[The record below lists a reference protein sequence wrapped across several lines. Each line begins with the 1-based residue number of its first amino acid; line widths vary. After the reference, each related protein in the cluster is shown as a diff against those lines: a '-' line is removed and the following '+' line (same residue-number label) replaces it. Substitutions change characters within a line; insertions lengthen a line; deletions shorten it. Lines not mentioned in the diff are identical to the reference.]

1 MIKKKVLDTFSLLW
15 KIAIPLI
22 SAVIGLKLVEQF
34 NVLQALSIIT
44 DEDRAFDICTSVY
57 FAIINVMLLSAA
69 EWIKNT
75 FFPAQSIQV
84 IFSKPGDIVQNNAM
98 PDLLLREA
106 SPCEA
111 RVTVMINAKKKN
123 CKGLKITIECISF
136 ATMQLPAANVAANV
150 DENGNYIIDLEKL
163 FGNQEQADTSQTF
176 RILFSKEP
184 TNGVCQSVLYSKLSS
199 EPWKLT
205 FNTHK
210 MIVRTE
216 G

>member
-111 RVTVMINAKKKN
+111 RVTVMINARA
-123 CKGLKITIECISF
+123 CLKIGDVS
-136 ATMQLPAANVAANV
+136 
-150 DENGNYIIDLEKL
+150 
-163 FGNQEQADTSQTF
+163 
-176 RILFSKEP
+176 
-184 TNGVCQSVLYSKLSS
+184 SS
-199 EPWKLT
+199 EGFWAAGKQFFRRNPGGFQGKIAPSRGQ
-205 FNTHK
+205 K
-210 MIVRTE
+210 PR
-216 G
+216 